1 MRGALQMEF
10 IYNHPVFFG
19 TVYIYLLLLIIQWY
33 ITDAIEDT
41 YRELD
46 KAREHCRKLYNARK

>member
-1 MRGALQMEF
+1 MEF

-19 TVYIYLLLLIIQWY
+19 TAYIYLLLLIVQWY

-46 KAREHCRKLYNARK
+46 KAREHCRKLYNAHR